1 MRRALT
7 WAVVAVLA
15 TGALASTAGAGTPFR
30 DTIHDE
36 WASQENDFCGVSG
49 LTVDVAGA
57 IDIRVQVS
65 PKGRDGLAY
74 FLNHVARTE
83 TLSANGVSLRR
94 VSDFVGKDLRVTD
107 NGDGTLT
114 VLGVVT
120 GNDVLYDPNGNAIA
134 RNPGQTRFE
143 FLIDHNGT
151 PDDPFDDIEL
161 DVQIVK
167 ESTGRTDDFCDAEVA
182 AFT

>member
-36 WASQENDFCGVSG
+36 WSFQKDDFCDVSG
-49 LTVDVAGA
+49 LTVDVAGV
-57 IDIRVQVS
+57 IDIRIQVS
-65 PKGRDGLAY
+65 SKGRDGLDY
-74 FLNHVARTE
+74 FLQHYTRTE

-94 VSDFVGKDLRVTD
+94 VSDFVEKDLHVTS

-114 VLGVVT
+114 VLGVGT
-120 GNDVLYDPNGNAIA
+120 GNDVLYGPNGKAIA
-134 RNPGQTRFE
+134 RNPGQKRFE
-143 FLIDHNGT
+143 LLIDDNGT
-151 PDDPFDDIEL
+151 PDDPFDDVVL
-161 DVQIVK
+161 DQQVVRD
-167 ESTGRTDDFCDAEVA
+167 STGRNDDFCDAEVA
-182 AFT
+182 AFH